1 VQPPAAQ
8 PPAAQ
13 PPAAQPKAAKP
24 KAQPKP
30 AASTDTYAQIWTPR
44 SATGTIHLHG
54 GLFAPVKAS
63 GTSTTLGARLGINL
77 GTHMQLGVLSDWI
90 YETRSLLQPVNNGLP
105 GPQPQIVL
113 ARVDAHLIPA
123 MLFLEVKL
131 TDKFPVVPYA
141 GVAAGYEW
149 LLLKAKDY
157 RDGTSASATFH
168 NLAWQSYG
176 GVGLRLSKGLRL
188 DGEVFF
194 NGGSPARDVDVSGT
208 TFSEKV
214 DLSGVGARVGVGVVY

>member
-1 VQPPAAQ
+1 
-8 PPAAQ
+8 
-13 PPAAQPKAAKP
+13 
-24 KAQPKP
+24 
-30 AASTDTYAQIWTPR
+30 
-44 SATGTIHLHG
+44 
-54 GLFAPVKAS
+54 
-63 GTSTTLGARLGINL
+63 
-77 GTHMQLGVLSDWI
+77 MQLGVLSDWI